1 MTQLLSHSPFSLGYK
16 ERFTRPVRELQ
27 EHNLTCPQ
35 LTATMGIIFNYY
47 DPEDEQSRQ
56 LHEMKIHEN
65 LEQLIQE
72 VTGINDPKTIGT
84 IKQNVN
90 RYAKQVA

>member
-1 MTQLLSHSPFSLGYK
+1 
-16 ERFTRPVRELQ
+16 
-27 EHNLTCPQ
+27 
-35 LTATMGIIFNYY
+35 
-47 DPEDEQSRQ
+47 PEDEQSRQ

-72 VTGINDPKTIGT
+72 VTGINDPKTIGN

>member
-1 MTQLLSHSPFSLGYK
+1 
-16 ERFTRPVRELQ
+16 
-27 EHNLTCPQ
+27 
-35 LTATMGIIFNYY
+35 MGIIFNYY

-72 VTGINDPKTIGT
+72 VTGINDPKTIEY
-84 IKQNVN
+84 Q
-90 RYAKQVA
+90 AKREPLCQASRLK